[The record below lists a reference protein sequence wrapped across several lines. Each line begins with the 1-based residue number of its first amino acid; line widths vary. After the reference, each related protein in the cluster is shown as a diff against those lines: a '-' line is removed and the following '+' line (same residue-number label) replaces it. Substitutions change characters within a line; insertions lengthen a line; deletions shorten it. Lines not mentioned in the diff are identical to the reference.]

1 MAVHI
6 RRAMVSPRVVEPI
19 GAQALAVR
27 VPPVAVVE
35 ANRRLAVIL
44 AADIVGYSRLMALD
58 EDGTVQ
64 TLATYQEVIAAL
76 VAEHQGRIFNLAG
89 DGIMAE
95 FASAVQAVRCAV
107 AIQRM
112 AARRNGD
119 LAEDR
124 QVVFRI
130 GLNLGDVVARGDD
143 LLGDGVNV
151 AARLQALAEPEQICI
166 SAAVREQIAD
176 KVAFGCASRGEHSL
190 KHIARPVHVYAVDW
204 ALQAPLPVAELRK
217 GALPLPDRPSIAVLP
232 FANMSQDAD
241 QEYFADGLSEDLITA
256 LAKYRWFFV
265 IARNSSFTY
274 KGRAVSVQQV
284 GRELGVRYVVEGST
298 RRSGNRVRVTAQ
310 LVEADTG
317 HHLWADHYDRELEDL
332 FALQDEIVGRVVG
345 AIEPGMMR
353 SETQRARRKTA
364 ERMDAWDLVFR
375 GQWHFHHI
383 TREHHGRRAPASA
396 VPSPR
401 TPRSPRATSGWSAAS
416 TARCISAGRRTAQA
430 DLAEETEAV
439 GLAMR
444 LSDGDPYALYALA
457 IHSNSVGQA
466 EQAIAAAQR
475 AIDLQPQLCPRPLH
489 PGRVAHFRRARRAG
503 DRAAAAR
510 LSPQPQR
517 PAGVRL
523 DAATWRSPISCWAS
537 TPTRRSGRRKR
548 WPCGPTT
555 TSATRSWPAASRP
568 WAAPQR
574 RAEPSTRCFGFSQI
588 RTPWTI

>member
-1 MAVHI
+1 M
-6 RRAMVSPRVVEPI
+6 
-19 GAQALAVR
+19 
-27 VPPVAVVE
+27 AVVE

-76 VAEHQGRIFNLAG
+76 VAEHAGRIFNLAG

-124 QVVFRI
+124 RVAFRI
-130 GLNLGDVVARGDD
+130 GLNLGDVVARGGD

-166 SAAVREQIAD
+166 SAAVREQIEG

-204 ALQAPLPVAELRK
+204 ALQAPVPVAELRK

-232 FANMSQDAD
+232 FANMSQDQE

-265 IARNSSFTY
+265 IARNSSFGY
-274 KGRAVSVQQV
+274 KGRSVPVQQV

-317 HHLWADHYDRELEDL
+317 HHLWADHYDRELQDL

-364 ERMDAWDLVFR
+364 LRMDAWDLVFR

-383 TREHHGRRAPASA
+383 TREHHAEARACFRHAIA
-396 VPSPR
+396 ADPSLAEGYIWLVR
-401 TPRSPRATSGWSAAS
+401 CLNGTMFFGWSDDRA
-416 TARCISAGRRTAQA
+416 A

-439 GLAMR
+439 GMAMR
-444 LSDGDPYALYALA
+444 LSDGDPYALYARA
-457 IHSNSVGQA
+457 IHCNSVGQA
-466 EQAIAAAQR
+466 ERAIASAQLAIDRSPSFALAHFILGVSRVFAGRAGQAIEPLQR
-475 AIDLQPQLCPRPLH
+475 GFRLNPNDPQAFVWMQYVAL
-489 PGRVAHFRRARRAG
+489 AHFLLGEHADAAERAAETVAMRPDYHVGYAILACSLAAMGSTAEARRAVDEMLRVQPNPHALDDLMARFADPADPARLRDGLRRAR
-503 DRAAAAR
+503 
-510 LSPQPQR
+510 
-517 PAGVRL
+517 
-523 DAATWRSPISCWAS
+523 WME
-537 TPTRRSGRRKR
+537 
-548 WPCGPTT
+548 
-555 TSATRSWPAASRP
+555 
-568 WAAPQR
+568 AP
-574 RAEPSTRCFGFSQI
+574 
-588 RTPWTI
+588 